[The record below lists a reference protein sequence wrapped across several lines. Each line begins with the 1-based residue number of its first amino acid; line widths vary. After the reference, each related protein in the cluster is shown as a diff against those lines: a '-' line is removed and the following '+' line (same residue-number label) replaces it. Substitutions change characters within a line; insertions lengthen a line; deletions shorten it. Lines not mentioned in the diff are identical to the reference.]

1 MMSISST
8 SSQTLPS
15 TPQLT
20 LSVIVPERNGGA
32 KLRKSLSALTKTIPP
47 PVELIVVAEGD
58 TDESWRIAEE
68 FMGKVLRIPEPQGPA
83 RARNWGARTVQGEIL
98 FFIDAD
104 DVISPDSIHQV
115 ETAFRNEPLLVA
127 LFGSYDDEPIADLIP
142 QVHRGIVNLQRF
154 LRQFLTGFIS
164 FS

>member
-8 SSQTLPS
+8 SSQTLLS

-20 LSVIVPERNGGA
+20 ISVIVPERNGGA

-68 FMGKVLRIPEPQGPA
+68 FMGKVLRIPEPQGHLSHTQPTRERSFWMDRASLYRRMSREMDWFKFKA
-83 RARNWGARTVQGEIL
+83 RVTFGCRT
-98 FFIDAD
+98 
-104 DVISPDSIHQV
+104 
-115 ETAFRNEPLLVA
+115 
-127 LFGSYDDEPIADLIP
+127 
-142 QVHRGIVNLQRF
+142 
-154 LRQFLTGFIS
+154 
-164 FS
+164 

>member
-8 SSQTLPS
+8 SSQTLLS

-20 LSVIVPERNGGA
+20 ISVIVPERNGGA

-127 LFGSYDDEPIADLIP
+127 LFGSYDDEPREDLTPRCIAELLTFRD
-142 QVHRGIVNLQRF
+142 F
-154 LRQFLTGFIS
+154 LDNF
-164 FS
+164 